1 MFPDDVF
8 LGLLPLAHVYE
19 LLAETICLC
28 LGVPIGYSTALTLL
42 DTSLKVKAGTMGD
55 ARALEP
61 TAMTAV
67 PLILDRVRKG
77 ITDKMSKESAVKK
90 ALFEYCVNY
99 KRRWVR
105 RGYRT
110 PIVDKII
117 FKKVAALM
125 GGKMRAMISGG
136 APLSPGT

>member
-1 MFPDDVF
+1 M
-8 LGLLPLAHVYE
+8 
-19 LLAETICLC
+19 LAESISLC

-42 DTSLKVKAGTMGD
+42 DSSAKIMTGTMGD
-55 ARALEP
+55 ARALCP

-77 ITDKMSKESAVKK
+77 ITDKMSKESALKK
-90 ALFEYCVNY
+90 ALFQYCVNY

-110 PIVDKII
+110 PIADAII
-117 FKKVAALM
+117 FKKVAAAM

-136 APLSPGT
+136 APLSPGNFIYIS